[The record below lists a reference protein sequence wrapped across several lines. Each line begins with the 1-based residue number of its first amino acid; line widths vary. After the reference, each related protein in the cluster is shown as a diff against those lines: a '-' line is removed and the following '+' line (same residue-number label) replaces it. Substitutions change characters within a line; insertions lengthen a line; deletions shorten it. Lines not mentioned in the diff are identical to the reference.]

1 MYRRNF
7 KEYVKE
13 FLDSKLEH
21 EGINYTSLK
30 FFGSSGKYF
39 FNYGFSSKKIYGGF
53 AKINLTRDQWEFIME
68 GSDKVKLAA

>member
-7 KEYVKE
+7 KNEVKLL
-13 FLDSKLEH
+13 LDGKLEH

-30 FFGSSGKYF
+30 FISHGNRYW

-53 AKINLTRDQWEFIME
+53 AKINLTKDQWDFVMSNTEA
-68 GSDKVKLAA
+68 VKLAA